1 MKKIIPTLFATV
13 LAISS
18 VSLLIGC
25 TEAVPDDPTAKEEGE
40 KNKHEG
46 TGEIDP
52 DTGIPPEPKEGELKD
67 PALKDPAAN
76 PPGDK

>member
-25 TEAVPDDPTAKEEGE
+25 TDAVPDDPTAEERGDA
-40 KNKHEG
+40 NKLG
-46 TGEIDP
+46 DDGPDIDP
-52 DTGIPPEPKEGELKD
+52 DTGVPPDPEEGVGTGEK
-67 PALKDPAAN
+67 
-76 PPGDK
+76 PPGEKE

>member
-25 TEAVPDDPTAKEEGE
+25 SDAVPDDPTAEERGEANKLEGE
-40 KNKHEG
+40 
-46 TGEIDP
+46 GEIDP
-52 DTGIPPEPKEGELKD
+52 DTGVTPEIDPGDPEEGAGTGEK
-67 PALKDPAAN
+67 
-76 PPGDK
+76 PPGEKE

>member
-25 TEAVPDDPTAKEEGE
+25 TDAVPDDPTAEERGDA
-40 KNKHEG
+40 NKLG
-46 TGEIDP
+46 DDGPEIDP
-52 DTGIPPEPKEGELKD
+52 DTGVPPDPEEGSEEGTGTGEK
-67 PALKDPAAN
+67 
-76 PPGDK
+76 PPGEKE